1 MTFCIVSLIYA
12 SMLMSLAITANAN
25 IKPWVYIALSIL
37 MLFLIVMMCL
47 AEYDVETRIDNH
59 EKEIKKLKEENKNGS
74 IKRN

>member
-25 IKPWVYIALSIL
+25 IRPWVYIALSIL

-47 AEYDVETRIDNH
+47 AEYDVETRIDNL
-59 EKEIKKLKEENKNGS
+59 EKEIKKLKEEIKNGS

>member
-47 AEYDVETRIDNH
+47 AEYDVETRIDNL
-59 EKEIKKLKEENKNGS
+59 EKEIKKLKEENKYEH